1 MKQTI
6 NVNVSG
12 TFDDSGDILAG
23 LEHVYNSCNSNDER
37 PQNAYYNGCPRCVKI
52 ACAIADRAVLD
63 CNVVLIKE

>member
-6 NVNVSG
+6 NVDISDL
-12 TFDDSGDILAG
+12 FDANDWGGGS
-23 LEHVYNSCNSNDER
+23 EHTYNSCNNNDER

-52 ACAIADRAVLD
+52 ACAIADQAVLD